1 MSASNIHQL
10 IRAAAAHEDA
20 ASRHEDKYEQ
30 QMKSAGA
37 SMYQAF
43 TLALAAAPEFQG
55 RRLDEKAVLRIYQS
69 TRPRQWWDAEL
80 VAARLLAGPAGGQ
93 KADRERAKRLIQW
106 HVDPAGA
113 ASRRAQHALKEAA
126 RRKSLNAKS
135 NARAQGARVP
145 PKSEAREARHAAKV
159 TAAAQDA
166 AVGHRGLD
174 ADLKQIMDVPLDDL
188 MREVSRMGS
197 AVKRVP
203 AEHRGTVRE
212 ALVVTAR
219 EVERYIA

>member
-1 MSASNIHQL
+1 MTAIQQA
-10 IRAAAAHEDA
+10 IRQATAHEDA

-55 RRLDEKAVLRIYQS
+55 RRLDEKAILRIYQS

-135 NARAQGARVP
+135 NARAQGAREH
-145 PKSEAREARHAAKV
+145 PKSEAREAHHAAKV

-174 ADLKQIMDVPLDDL
+174 ADLKQMMDVPLDDL
-188 MREVSRMGS
+188 LREASRIS
-197 AVKRVP
+197 SDVKKVRV
-203 AEHRGTVRE
+203 EHRGAVRDILIT
-212 ALVVTAR
+212 AAR
-219 EVERYIA
+219 EVEEYIA